1 MHKKGAE
8 MRDSL
13 ASAHFRQM
21 VGDTDKRLRVFVCE
35 TSNVNLG
42 SSSTRRFSYTM
53 LSLEPMNPK

>member
-1 MHKKGAE
+1 MLDLGT
-8 MRDSL
+8 SVL
-13 ASAHFRQM
+13 FREM
-21 VGDTDKRLRVFVCE
+21 VGYTNKEMGVFVSE